1 MADGQVVFEISADG
15 TKAYATIQDITDAL
29 KEAGHEWENNAAE
42 STGGI
47 ADKFTDM
54 FKKIA
59 SAGAIAEAGKFL
71 FDLGKEAIELASDLE
86 EVQNVVDVTFGDGA
100 AKIEQWASKAGEQ
113 FGLTE
118 YQAKQF
124 TSTLGAM
131 MKSTGL
137 AGDQIVDMSTDLA
150 GLAADM
156 ASFYN
161 LDFETAFQKIRAGIS
176 GETEPLKQLG
186 INLSVANLNAFALQ
200 QGLGKTFDQMS
211 SAEQTLLRYQYIM
224 QATSDAQGDFART
237 SDGLANAQRRAETA
251 ITEIKSSLGESFYT
265 VVADATSTL
274 ADFLEKLK
282 PSKEETIFDQ
292 IDKIKIDKE
301 AKITEIDLVAQHAQ
315 GLLLTLQE
323 INTISGLNADSDTL
337 KYIETLTSDIGGLGE
352 KLNNNSDIA
361 ENIGNIAGGANA
373 LESVPVTD
381 WGTLADNLAKLP
393 IEALKNAGKA
403 GGNVEGIADGA
414 NVLQASPASDWGTL
428 ADNLGK
434 LPVTALNDADKAGGN
449 VKGIAEGAN
458 TLKNGQPTL
467 WSALSDTLS
476 KISGLDTLFSDSA
489 AGNFGNLVTAL
500 TTDAPSEDKAA
511 AWETFLNALG
521 SNAGALKSLTG
532 KDAAGAAEWLGAM
545 RDAVE
550 DAKLNPN
557 DVDTWTRLLAIF
569 TQGLSDENKTTYG
582 DSVIDELLAMGNES
596 EYAREALAALGYE
609 SDDITKAQNRWISV
623 CKELVQIIPGLSSII
638 NTETGEVK
646 GGTKAVQEYIE
657 AWKADNIIQARIDA
671 LKQQKA
677 LFEQQALVDAANDVA
692 LKRIK
697 AESMLRAQGFTEE
710 EAKEY
715 MARDYADKGLYDL
728 VGDTAKKQG
737 GIGGSLWDTVLGVG
751 DWLGITPHISQNKT
765 ASKEAQAAVDDYVQ
779 SAQAALEIEKQLP
792 YYTQAWDE
800 EIAALQKETGKSS
813 DELLGMAD
821 AAEESA
827 EELSTLGKAASGDA
841 DAIKEVTD
849 AVTGAAKALEDVAN
863 YQERIRS
870 ETEQTVRSV
879 VTGFEKVETPMQK
892 MLREEKDL
900 KKAIEDAQAAGKDTT
915 ELWSR
920 YNANQASQISVS
932 SMTQG
937 LQSQL
942 DYMRE
947 YQKMLDDAR
956 AKGVSEDLLST
967 LSDGSQQSFDYLY
980 AITHYEGDITEL
992 NTMYADV
999 QKEAE
1004 KFTNTLTDSKLAADE
1019 TYQSLVETAQ
1029 QAVDALNL
1037 GDQAYE
1043 SVSATV
1049 QGIIDAMGDKAG
1061 DVKTQVDRILAQVA
1075 RLNNMA
1081 GFDGWN
1087 RTGFGAYFP
1096 DNSDNVIW
1104 RPTLGGRLGAVRGSH
1119 ASGIDNVPF
1128 DGYLALLHQGER
1140 VQTAAEADLS
1150 RRYSYQQ
1157 PAFDYSAMGGAIGS
1171 SIGRGNVY
1179 LDGKVVGNIISAR
1192 QGNSYRAL
1200 ERSGWQ
1206 G

>member
-15 TKAYATIQDITDAL
+15 SKAYATIQDITDAL
-29 KEAGHEWENNAAE
+29 KEAGHEWENNAEE

-59 SAGAIAEAGKFL
+59 GAGAIAEAGKFL
-71 FDLGKEAIELASDLE
+71 FDLGKECVDLASDLE

-100 AKIEQWASKAGEQ
+100 VKIEQWASKAGEQ

-186 INLSVANLNAFALQ
+186 INLSVANLEAFALQ

-251 ITEIKSSLGESFYT
+251 ITEIKSALGESFYN

-274 ADFLEKLK
+274 AGFLEKLK
-282 PSKEETIFDQ
+282 PSKEKTLFDQ
-292 IDKIKIDKE
+292 INEINIDKE
-301 AKITEIDLVAQHAQ
+301 AKIADIKAVAYEAEA
-315 GLLLTLQE
+315 LLLELQN
-323 INTISGLNADSDTL
+323 INTLSGLNADSDTL

-352 KLNNNSDIA
+352 KLNGNSDIA
-361 ENIGNIAGGANA
+361 ENIGKIAGGANA
-373 LESVPVTD
+373 LESVPATD

-414 NVLQASPASDWGTL
+414 NALQASPASDWGTL

-458 TLKNGQPTL
+458 VLKNGQPTL
-467 WSALSDTLS
+467 WSALYDTLS

-489 AGNFGNLVTAL
+489 AGNFGDLVTAL

-532 KDAAGAAEWLGAM
+532 KDAEGAAEWLGAM

-557 DVDTWTRLLAIF
+557 DVDTWTRLLSIF

-623 CKELVQIIPGLSSII
+623 CKELVQIIPGLSAII

-657 AWKADNIIQARIDA
+657 AWTSDQILQVRIDS
-671 LKQQKA
+671 LKRQKA
-677 LFEQQALVDAANDVA
+677 AIEEELNYDWDKKLREKRANFYTQLRNSGVSQEN
-692 LKRIK
+692 
-697 AESMLRAQGFTEE
+697 AEAILRAAQEGPKWGITSNKRGYYFNDLEGHHVNIE
-710 EAKEY
+710 RMNDDLYNAYNELREAQK
-715 MARDYADKGLYDL
+715 DYA
-728 VGDTAKKQG
+728 VAQEATAY
-737 GIGGSLWDTVLGVG
+737 T
-751 DWLGITPHISQNKT
+751 T
-765 ASKEAQAAVDDYVQ
+765 KEVDEEL
-779 SAQAALEIEKQLP
+779 AALEAQ
-792 YYTQAWDE
+792 
-800 EIAALQKETGKSS
+800 TGKSA

-827 EELSTLGKAASGDA
+827 DELSTLGKAASGDA

-915 ELWSR
+915 ELYSR

-932 SMTQG
+932 SMTEG
-937 LQSQL
+937 LKSQL

-947 YQKMLDDAR
+947 YQKMLADAR
-956 AKGVSEDLLST
+956 ALGVSEDLLST

-980 AITHYEGDITEL
+980 AITHYEGDINEL

-999 QKEAE
+999 QEEAS

-1029 QAVDALNL
+1029 QAVDALNM

-1061 DVKTQVDRILAQVA
+1061 DVKTQVDKILAQVA

-1096 DNSDNVIW
+1096 GNSDNRIW

>member
-15 TKAYATIQDITDAL
+15 SKAYATIQDITDAL
-29 KEAGHEWENNAAE
+29 KEAGHEWENNAEE

-59 SAGAIAEAGKFL
+59 GAGAIAEAGKFL
-71 FDLGKEAIELASDLE
+71 FDLGKECVGLASDLE

-100 AKIEQWASKAGEQ
+100 AKIEQWAAKAGEQ

-361 ENIGNIAGGANA
+361 ENIGNIAGGAN
-373 LESVPVTD
+373 
-381 WGTLADNLAKLP
+381 
-393 IEALKNAGKA
+393 
-403 GGNVEGIADGA
+403 
-414 NVLQASPASDWGTL
+414 VLQTSPASNWGTL

-467 WSALSDTLS
+467 WSALSGTLS

-792 YYTQAWDE
+792 YYQQAWDE
-800 EIAALQKETGKSS
+800 ELAALRKETGKSA

-900 KKAIEDAQAAGKDTT
+900 KKAIEDANAAGKDTT
-915 ELWSR
+915 ELYSR

-932 SMTQG
+932 SMTEG
-937 LQSQL
+937 LKSQL

-947 YQKMLDDAR
+947 YQKMLADAR

-980 AITHYEGDITEL
+980 AITHYEGDIGEL
-992 NTMYADV
+992 NDKYAEV

-1019 TYQSLVETAQ
+1019 TYQSLVEIAQ

-1061 DVKTQVDRILAQVA
+1061 DVKTQVDKILAQVA

-1096 DNSDNVIW
+1096 GNVIW
-1104 RPTLGGRLGAVRGSH
+1104 RPTVGGLLRAARGSH

>member
-1 MADGQVVFEISADG
+1 M
-15 TKAYATIQDITDAL
+15 
-29 KEAGHEWENNAAE
+29 
-42 STGGI
+42 
-47 ADKFTDM
+47 
-54 FKKIA
+54 
-59 SAGAIAEAGKFL
+59 
-71 FDLGKEAIELASDLE
+71 
-86 EVQNVVDVTFGDGA
+86 
-100 AKIEQWASKAGEQ
+100 
-113 FGLTE
+113 
-118 YQAKQF
+118 
-124 TSTLGAM
+124 
-131 MKSTGL
+131 
-137 AGDQIVDMSTDLA
+137 
-150 GLAADM
+150 
-156 ASFYN
+156 
-161 LDFETAFQKIRAGIS
+161 
-176 GETEPLKQLG
+176 
-186 INLSVANLNAFALQ
+186 
-200 QGLGKTFDQMS
+200 
-211 SAEQTLLRYQYIM
+211 
-224 QATSDAQGDFART
+224 
-237 SDGLANAQRRAETA
+237 
-251 ITEIKSSLGESFYT
+251 
-265 VVADATSTL
+265 VADATSTL
-274 ADFLEKLK
+274 AGFLEKLK
-282 PSKEETIFDQ
+282 PSKEETI
-292 IDKIKIDKE
+292 IDKINNIKIDSETKIAEIHAVAYE
-301 AKITEIDLVAQHAQ
+301 AEA
-315 GLLLTLQE
+315 LLLELE
-323 INTISGLNADSDTL
+323 NINSLSGLNADSDTL

-373 LESVPVTD
+373 LESVPTTD

-414 NVLQASPASDWGTL
+414 NVLQASPSSDWGTL

-449 VKGIAEGAN
+449 VKSIAEGAN

-489 AGNFGNLVTAL
+489 AGNFGKLVSAL
-500 TTDAPSEDKAA
+500 TTDAPSKDKAA

-532 KDAAGAAEWLGAM
+532 KDAEGAAEWLGAM

-582 DSVIDELLAMGNES
+582 DSVIDELLAMGSES

-609 SDDITKAQNRWISV
+609 SDDITKAQNRWIAV
-623 CKELVQIIPGLSSII
+623 CKELVQIIPGLSAII

-657 AWKADNIIQARIDA
+657 AWTSDQILQVRIDS
-671 LKQQKA
+671 LKRQKA
-677 LFEQQALVDAANDVA
+677 A
-692 LKRIK
+692 I
-697 AESMLRAQGFTEE
+697 EE
-710 EAKEY
+710 ELNYDWDKKLREKRANFYTQLRNSGVSQENAEAIMKAAQEGQNWGIMEGHEY
-715 MARDYADKGLYDL
+715 LFDDADGHRVHIKKMSNALYKAADELDNAQRDYIFAQEATAYATKEVDEQLADL
-728 VGDTAKKQG
+728 
-737 GIGGSLWDTVLGVG
+737 
-751 DWLGITPHISQNKT
+751 
-765 ASKEAQAAVDDYVQ
+765 EAQ
-779 SAQAALEIEKQLP
+779 
-792 YYTQAWDE
+792 
-800 EIAALQKETGKSS
+800 TGKSA

-915 ELWSR
+915 DLWSR

-932 SMTQG
+932 SMTEG
-937 LQSQL
+937 LKSQL

-947 YQKMLDDAR
+947 YQKMLADAR
-956 AKGVSEDLLST
+956 ALGVSEDLLST

-980 AITHYEGDITEL
+980 AITHYEGDIEEL

-1019 TYQSLVETAQ
+1019 TNQSLVETAQ
-1029 QAVDALNL
+1029 QAVDALNM

-1061 DVKTQVDRILAQVA
+1061 DVKTQVDKILAQVA

-1096 DNSDNVIW
+1096 GNVIW
-1104 RPTLGGRLGAVRGSH
+1104 RPTLGGLLGAARGSQ
-1119 ASGIDNVPF
+1119 ANGIDNVPF

>member
-1 MADGQVVFEISADG
+1 MAADGQVVFEISADG
-15 TKAYATIQDITDAL
+15 SKAYATIQDITDAL
-29 KEAGHEWENNAAE
+29 KEAGHEWESNAEE

-54 FKKIA
+54 FKKITGDGPI
-59 SAGAIAEAGKFL
+59 SEAMKFL
-71 FDLGKEAIELASDLE
+71 FDLGKECVDLASDLE

-100 AKIEQWASKAGEQ
+100 AKIEQWAAKAGEQ

-186 INLSVANLNAFALQ
+186 INLSVANLEAFALQ

-251 ITEIKSSLGESFYT
+251 ITEIKSSLGESFYN

-282 PSKEETIFDQ
+282 PSKEETILDQ
-292 IDKIKIDKE
+292 INNIKIDSEGKIAEIQAVAYE
-301 AKITEIDLVAQHAQ
+301 AEA
-315 GLLLTLQE
+315 LLLELQN
-323 INTISGLNADSDTL
+323 INSLSGLNADSDTL

-352 KLNNNSDIA
+352 KLNGNSDIA
-361 ENIGNIAGGANA
+361 ENIGKIAGGANA
-373 LESVPVTD
+373 LESVPTTD

-414 NVLQASPASDWGTL
+414 NGLQASPASDWGTL

-532 KDAAGAAEWLGAM
+532 KDAEGAAEWLGAM
-545 RDAVE
+545 RNAVE

-646 GGTKAVQEYIE
+646 GGTKAVQEYID
-657 AWKADNIIQARIDA
+657 AWTSDQILQVRIDS
-671 LKQQKA
+671 LKRQKA
-677 LFEQQALVDAANDVA
+677 A
-692 LKRIK
+692 I
-697 AESMLRAQGFTEE
+697 EE
-710 EAKEY
+710 ELNYDWDKKLREKRANFYKELRNSGVSKETADAIMQSGRSGPGGWGITEGHGY
-715 MARDYADKGLYDL
+715 YFNDGEGHKVNTENKKVYTAVVELWDAERDY
-728 VGDTAKKQG
+728 Q
-737 GIGGSLWDTVLGVG
+737 
-751 DWLGITPHISQNKT
+751 
-765 ASKEAQAAVDDYVQ
+765 EAQEATAY
-779 SAQAALEIEKQLP
+779 ATKEL
-792 YYTQAWDE
+792 DE
-800 EIAALQKETGKSS
+800 EIAALEAETGKSE

-821 AAEESA
+821 AADESA

-915 ELWSR
+915 ELYSR

-947 YQKMLDDAR
+947 YQKMLADAR

-980 AITHYEGDITEL
+980 AITHYEGDINEL

-1029 QAVDALNL
+1029 QAVDALNM

-1061 DVKTQVDRILAQVA
+1061 DVKTQVDKILAQVA

-1087 RTGFGAYFP
+1087 RTGFGAYLP

>member
-15 TKAYATIQDITDAL
+15 SKAYATIQDITDAL
-29 KEAGHEWENNAAE
+29 KEAGHEWENNAEE

-59 SAGAIAEAGKFL
+59 GAGAIAEAGKFL
-71 FDLGKEAIELASDLE
+71 FDLGKECVELASDLE

-100 AKIEQWASKAGEQ
+100 AKIEQWAAKAGEQ

-186 INLSVANLNAFALQ
+186 INLSVANLEAFALQ

-251 ITEIKSSLGESFYT
+251 ITEIKSSLGESFYN

-282 PSKEETIFDQ
+282 PSKEETI
-292 IDKIKIDKE
+292 IDKINNIKIDSE
-301 AKITEIDLVAQHAQ
+301 GKITEINAVAYEAEA
-315 GLLLTLQE
+315 LLLELQN
-323 INTISGLNADSDTL
+323 INTLSGLNADSDTL

-352 KLNNNSDIA
+352 KLNGNSDIA
-361 ENIGNIAGGANA
+361 ENIGKIASGANA
-373 LESVPVTD
+373 LESVPTTD

-414 NVLQASPASDWGTL
+414 NMLQASPASDWGTL

-458 TLKNGQPTL
+458 VLKNGQPTL

-550 DAKLNPN
+550 NAKLNPT
-557 DVDTWTRLLAIF
+557 DVDTWTRLLAVF

-657 AWKADNIIQARIDA
+657 AWTSDQILQVRIDS
-671 LKQQKA
+671 LKRQKA
-677 LFEQQALVDAANDVA
+677 A
-692 LKRIK
+692 I
-697 AESMLRAQGFTEE
+697 EE
-710 EAKEY
+710 ELNYDWDKKLREKRANFYKELRNSGVSKETADAIMQSGRSGPGGWGITEGHGY
-715 MARDYADKGLYDL
+715 YFNDGEGHKVNTENKKVYTAVVELWDAERDY
-728 VGDTAKKQG
+728 Q
-737 GIGGSLWDTVLGVG
+737 
-751 DWLGITPHISQNKT
+751 
-765 ASKEAQAAVDDYVQ
+765 EAQEATAY
-779 SAQAALEIEKQLP
+779 ATKEL
-792 YYTQAWDE
+792 DE
-800 EIAALQKETGKSS
+800 EIADLEAQTGKSA

-827 EELSTLGKAASGDA
+827 DELSTLGKAASGDA

-915 ELWSR
+915 DLWSR

-932 SMTQG
+932 SMTEG

-947 YQKMLDDAR
+947 YQKMLADAR

-980 AITHYEGDITEL
+980 AITHYEGDIGDL
-992 NTMYADV
+992 NDKYAEV

-1029 QAVDALNL
+1029 QAVDALNM

-1061 DVKTQVDRILAQVA
+1061 DVKTQVDKILAQVA

-1087 RTGFGAYFP
+1087 RTGFGAYLP
-1096 DNSDNVIW
+1096 DHSDNVIW

>member
-15 TKAYATIQDITDAL
+15 SKAYATIQDITDAL

-59 SAGAIAEAGKFL
+59 SAGAIAKAGEFL
-71 FDLGKEAIELASDLE
+71 FDLGKEAVELASDLE

-186 INLSVANLNAFALQ
+186 INLSVANLEAFALQ

-251 ITEIKSSLGESFYT
+251 ITEIKSSLGESFYN

-274 ADFLEKLK
+274 AGFLEKLK
-282 PSKEETIFDQ
+282 PSKEETILDK
-292 IDKIKIDKE
+292 IDKINIDEE
-301 AKITEIDLVAQHAQ
+301 AKIAEIELVAQHAQ
-315 GLLLTLQE
+315 GLLVTLQE

-361 ENIGNIAGGANA
+361 ENIGNIADGANA
-373 LESVPVTD
+373 LESVPATD

-403 GGNVEGIADGA
+403 GGNVEGIANGA
-414 NVLQASPASDWGTL
+414 NVLQASPSSDWGTL

-458 TLKNGQPTL
+458 ALESGQPTL
-467 WSALSDTLS
+467 WSALYDTLS

-532 KDAAGAAEWLGAM
+532 KDAEGAAEWLGAM

-550 DAKLNPN
+550 DAKLNPT
-557 DVDTWTRLLAIF
+557 DVDTWTRLLAIA

-582 DSVIDELLAMGNES
+582 DSVIEELLAMGTES

-609 SDDITKAQNRWISV
+609 SDDITKAQDRWLTI
-623 CKELVQIIPGLSSII
+623 CKELVKVIPGLSSII
-638 NTETGEVK
+638 NLQTGEVE
-646 GGTKAVQEYIE
+646 GGTQAIRDYVD
-657 AWKADNIIQARIDA
+657 AWKADNILQIQIDA
-671 LKQQKA
+671 LKAQKNLIEQELNYDWA
-677 LFEQQALVDAANDVA
+677 LELSKKRAEVYTKLKNLGMDESLAENIVNQEHGKRGLNKEVDPYSNPVFPKYQYKVWDKRGDWAL
-692 LKRIK
+692 IGI
-697 AESMLRAQGFTEE
+697 SEE
-710 EAKEY
+710 AFNAINELEAKENEY
-715 MARDYADKGLYDL
+715 E
-728 VGDTAKKQG
+728 
-737 GIGGSLWDTVLGVG
+737 
-751 DWLGITPHISQNKT
+751 
-765 ASKEAQAAVDDYVQ
+765 EAQKNSAVAVEYYDKKIAKLE
-779 SAQAALEIEKQLP
+779 AQ
-792 YYTQAWDE
+792 
-800 EIAALQKETGKSS
+800 TGKSA

-827 EELSTLGKAASGDA
+827 DELSTLGKAASGDA

-849 AVTGAAKALEDVAN
+849 AVTEAAKALEDVAN

-915 ELWSR
+915 ELNSR

-932 SMTQG
+932 SMTEG
-937 LQSQL
+937 LKSQL

-947 YQKMLDDAR
+947 YQDMLAKAR
-956 AKGVSEDLLST
+956 ALGVSEDLLST

-992 NTMYADV
+992 NDKYAEV

-1061 DVKTQVDRILAQVA
+1061 EVKTQVDKILAQVA

-1087 RTGFGAYFP
+1087 RTGFGAYLP

-1104 RPTLGGRLGAVRGSH
+1104 RPTLGGRLGPARGSH